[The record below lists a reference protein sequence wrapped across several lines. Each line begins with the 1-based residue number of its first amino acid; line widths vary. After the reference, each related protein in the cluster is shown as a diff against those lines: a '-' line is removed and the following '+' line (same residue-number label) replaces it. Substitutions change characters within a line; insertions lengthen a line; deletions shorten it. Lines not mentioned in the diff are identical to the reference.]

1 MYAYSDEEPD
11 PEDDNLGAD
20 VKSIETEF
28 QLYLDC
34 NRAGDVMQY
43 WEQQKAVFP
52 RLYTITRKVSCRPA
66 TTDDVE
72 RLFSIAGFLLG
83 CRRLRLSDAN
93 FEKQI
98 LAHCNLDIP
107 AKQMK
112 KRKNSANSSSTIF
125 HSLENFDS
133 CSCS

>member
-1 MYAYSDEEPD
+1 MILNTFSFLSSTFENTWL
-11 PEDDNLGAD
+11 DDLGVD
-20 VKSIETEF
+20 VKSIEAEL

-34 NRAGDVMQY
+34 NRAGDVLRY

-52 RLYTITRKVSCRPA
+52 RLYAITRNVFCVPA
-66 TTDDVE
+66 TTAGVE
-72 RLFSIAGFLLG
+72 RLFSIAGFLLD
-83 CRRLRLSDAN
+83 CRRLHLSDAN

-112 KRKNSANSSSTIF
+112 KRKSY
-125 HSLENFDS
+125 EN
-133 CSCS
+133 

>member
-1 MYAYSDEEPD
+1 M
-11 PEDDNLGAD
+11 
-20 VKSIETEF
+20 KSSTDAVLY

-34 NRAGDVMQY
+34 NRAGDVLRY

-52 RLYTITRKVSCRPA
+52 RLYTITRKVFRVPA
-66 TTDDVE
+66 TTAGVE

-98 LAHCNLDIP
+98 LAHCNIDIP

-112 KRKNSANSSSTIF
+112 KRKSCAN
-125 HSLENFDS
+125 
-133 CSCS
+133 